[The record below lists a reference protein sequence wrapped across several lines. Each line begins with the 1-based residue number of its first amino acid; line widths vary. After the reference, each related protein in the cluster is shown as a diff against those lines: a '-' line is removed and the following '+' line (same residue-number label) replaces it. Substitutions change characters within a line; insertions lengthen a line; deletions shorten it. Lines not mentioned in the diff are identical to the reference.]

1 MHAVLQAAHILIA
14 ELIPLKF
21 GLLAWASSTCLRGQ
35 LTPAPTDAQ
44 QGHVGP

>member
-1 MHAVLQAAHILIA
+1 MHAVLQEAHIPTA
-14 ELIPLKF
+14 GLIPLKF
-21 GLLAWASSTCLRGQ
+21 GLLAWASSTCLSRQ